1 MEQSL
6 PKAMTNT
13 MLLFSTPVY
22 LFNDYIGADIHNT
35 HSEQQEVVKNQ
46 EGNFSSKETNILELE
61 SYKVIKDNNGKI
73 ILKNKISNKILIIL

>member
-22 LFNDYIGADIHNT
+22 LFNDYIGSDIHNT
-35 HSEQQEVVKNQ
+35 HSEQQKVVKNQ
-46 EGNFSSKETNILELE
+46 EGNFYLRVKFD
-61 SYKVIKDNNGKI
+61 YF
-73 ILKNKISNKILIIL
+73 

>member
-46 EGNFSSKETNILELE
+46 EGNFSSKETNI
-61 SYKVIKDNNGKI
+61 
-73 ILKNKISNKILIIL
+73 